1 MQNLRSKAA
10 GRRIAAAMLLV
21 VLAAIAVAATS
32 GSAHR
37 TAMRQA
43 MTPDTLR
50 APNMKQAIH
59 EVTNPS
65 GTVRFGCQLSSPA
78 GCYGPDQMRT
88 AYGTQQLLN
97 AGYTG
102 NGKTI
107 VIIDAYGSPTF
118 AVDVANFDSVWGL
131 PAANVHTY
139 TPFGID
145 PTDPANADGWAGE
158 TSLDVEWAHAIAP
171 GAKIALVIAKS
182 NSDADILDATQYA
195 IDNNLGDV
203 VSQSFGEAE
212 QCMASSDLD
221 RQHKL
226 FRKAVQKG
234 MTLFASSGD
243 SGAGQQTCD
252 GSDIFKATST
262 PASDPNVTGVGGT
275 TLHAD
280 GTTGAYQSEST
291 WNESAIF
298 SAIYGDNEAVAGG
311 GGQSVLFHRPFYQL
325 LATNDRQREV
335 PDVSYN
341 AAVFNGVIVAF
352 DGNTC
357 SPTGG
362 PGTGTDPCFFRFG
375 GTSAGSPQW
384 AAIIAIVDQI
394 AHGRVGNINTALYL
408 LAKLPGSSNP
418 FHDIKDGSNNSVPM
432 VDGTTITGFTAVKG
446 YDMAT
451 GLGTPNIGALAPLI
465 AKLPPVTAPAD

>member
-1 MQNLRSKAA
+1 
-10 GRRIAAAMLLV
+10 
-21 VLAAIAVAATS
+21 
-32 GSAHR
+32 
-37 TAMRQA
+37 

-50 APNMKQAIH
+50 APNIKQAIS
-59 EVTNPS
+59 EVSNPT
-65 GTVRFGCQLSSPA
+65 GTVRFGCQLSTPA

-88 AYGTQQLLN
+88 AYGTQSLLN
-97 AGYTG
+97 AGYDGT
-102 NGKTI
+102 GKTV
-107 VIIDAYGSPTF
+107 VIIDAYGSPTLS
-118 AVDVANFDSVWGL
+118 VDLANFNTVWGL
-131 PAANVHTY
+131 PAANFSQVA
-139 TPFGID
+139 PFGIA
-145 PTDPANADGWAGE
+145 PTDPGNADGWAGE

-171 GAKIALVIAKS
+171 GAKILLVIAKS
-182 NSDADILDATQYA
+182 NNDSDILDATQYA
-195 IDNNLGDV
+195 IDNNVGDV

-212 QCMASSDLD
+212 QCMATADLN
-221 RQHKL
+221 RQHAL
-226 FRKAVQKG
+226 FRKAVSHG

-243 SGAGQQTCD
+243 SGAAQPTCD
-252 GSDIFKATST
+252 GTDIFKAVST

-311 GGQSVLFHRPFYQL
+311 GGQSVLFHRPLFQF
-325 LATNDRQREV
+325 LATRDRVREV

-352 DGNTC
+352 HGNTC
-357 SPTGG
+357 PASKGAPPTS
-362 PGTGTDPCFFRFG
+362 PCFFRFG

-384 AAIIAIVDQI
+384 AAIVSIVDQI
-394 AHGRVGNINTALYL
+394 AHGRAGNINMALYL
-408 LAKLPGSSNP
+408 LALLPGSSNP
-418 FHDIKDGSNNSVPM
+418 FHDIQDGSNNSVPNAA
-432 VDGTTITGFTAVKG
+432 GTTITGFTAVKG

-465 AKLPPVTAPAD
+465 AHLPPVTTPTD

>member
-1 MQNLRSKAA
+1 LQNLRSKVT
-10 GRRIAAAMLLV
+10 GRRLAAAV
-21 VLAAIAVAATS
+21 VMALAAIVAATTA
-32 GSAHR
+32 SAHR
-37 TAMRQA
+37 TAVRHV

-50 APNMKQAIH
+50 APNLKQAIQP
-59 EVTNPS
+59 VANPS
-65 GTVRFGCQLSSPA
+65 GLVRFTCQLTTPA
-78 GCYGPDQMRT
+78 GCYGPDQLRA

-102 NGKTI
+102 AGKTI
-107 VIIDAYGSPTF
+107 VIIDAYGSPT
-118 AVDVANFDSVWGL
+118 ALSDLTLFDTVWGL
-131 PAANVHTY
+131 PTADFSQVA
-139 TPFGID
+139 PFGIA
-145 PTDPANADGWAGE
+145 PTTPANANGWAGE
-158 TSLDVEWAHAIAP
+158 TSLDLQWAHAIAP
-171 GAKIALVIAKS
+171 GATIQLVIAKS
-182 NSDADILDATQYA
+182 NNDSDILDATQYA
-195 IDNNLGDV
+195 VDNNLGDV

-212 QCMASSDLD
+212 QCMAPSDLA

-243 SGAGQQTCD
+243 SGAAQPTCD
-252 GSDIFKATST
+252 GSDVFKAAST

-298 SAIYGDNEAVAGG
+298 SALDGVNEAVAGG
-311 GGQSVLFHRPFYQL
+311 GGQSVLFHRPLYQL
-325 LATNDRQREV
+325 FATNDRQREV

-352 DGNTC
+352 
-357 SPTGG
+357 GG
-362 PGTGTDPCFFRFG
+362 SFFRFG

-384 AAIIAIVDQI
+384 AAITAIVDQI
-394 AHGRVGNINTALYL
+394 AHHRMGNINPALYL
-408 LAKLPGSSNP
+408 LAKLPASSNP
-418 FHDIKDGSNNSVPM
+418 FHDIQDGSNNSVPM
-432 VDGTTITGFTAVKG
+432 ADGTTITGFTAVKG

-451 GLGTPNIGALAPLI
+451 GLGSPNIGALAPLI
-465 AKLPPVTAPAD
+465 AKLPPATSPTD